1 MNETEEF
8 FATRR
13 VGADMEQFWR
23 FMRRED
29 SEPPRAD
36 DVMPDD
42 LEFAEQLKEL
52 RLNPPNSAPVATESS
67 L

>member
-1 MNETEEF
+1 
-8 FATRR
+8 
-13 VGADMEQFWR
+13 
-23 FMRRED
+23 
-29 SEPPRAD
+29 
-36 DVMPDD
+36 MPDD

>member
-1 MNETEEF
+1 MNKIEEF

-52 RLNPPNSAPVATESS
+52 RLNPPKRVPVVIESS